1 MLMMG
6 RLTMNAID
14 HDYPQPSESLGR
26 CSRRYP
32 AAGREAAGGGPHVQ
46 ATQRV
51 KRPIITAAGTASR
64 PNDHS
69 AR

>member
-1 MLMMG
+1 MLMVG

-14 HDYPQPSESLGR
+14 HDYSQPSKSLGP
-26 CSRRYP
+26 CSRHYP
-32 AAGREAAGGGPHVQ
+32 AADREAAGGGPHAQ

-69 AR
+69 AQ